1 MNRIIPIFCLAL
13 LAGCGGSFI
22 PAPETS
28 EAEVVAAEPQTPVFG
43 DWGVDLTAMDETV
56 KPGDNFF
63 RHMNGK
69 WLDANEIP
77 ADRSSY
83 GVMLILH
90 EQAQE
95 QVRAIIEELGASE
108 SPMGSPEQK
117 VGDYYK
123 SWMDTET
130 LNKKGIQPLMADI
143 ERIAAIKNTDE
154 LAAEFGRMR
163 YVYGASPIAQGLG
176 IDPRDPDKY
185 MLVIALGG
193 LGLPDKS
200 YYLDEDETFAE
211 IRPKYVAYIA
221 EMLSFA
227 GLEDAEK
234 LAADVMALETMIAGY
249 QWEREDRR
257 NRDKTNN
264 PTLLSDITSNHPD
277 FNWQAFL
284 DAGRVT
290 DITEINNSHPDTLE
304 PLIKLINEEPLETWK
319 AYIKWHMVSNNG
331 GILSEEID
339 NANFEFWGKVISG
352 REAQLDRWKR
362 GVSRVGSRTGL
373 GEAIG
378 QIYVDRH
385 FPASSKAQMVELVE
399 NLRTAY
405 GERIQALDWMSEPT
419 KEEALKKL
427 AAFRAKIGYPDE
439 WLDLS
444 SIEIA
449 KDDLFGNVRRIR
461 EFFEDRDMR
470 RLNEPTDRDE
480 WLMTPQTVNAYYL
493 ANFNEIV
500 FPAAYLQAPN
510 FDPAAD
516 PAVNY
521 GAVGATIGHE
531 MGHGFD
537 DEGSKSDANGVK
549 RNWWTDADRKKF
561 NERTKVL
568 ADQYSSYESVPG
580 HFLNGNV
587 TLGEN
592 IGDLGGL
599 EVAYH
604 AYKLSLNGEEAP
616 IINGLTGDQRFFM
629 SYAQQWRGKW
639 RDQLALRVLT
649 SGVHPPNRFRAN
661 GVVRNMDAWYE
672 AFDVQSGDA
681 LYIPKEERAS
691 IW

>member
-13 LAGCGGSFI
+13 LAGCGGSFV

-28 EAEVVAAEPQTPVFG
+28 EAEFVAAEPQTPVFG
-43 DWGVDLTAMDETV
+43 DWGVDLTTMDETV

-63 RHMNGK
+63 HHMNGK

-83 GVMLILH
+83 GVTLILH

-95 QVRAIIEELGASE
+95 QVRAIIEDLGASE

-130 LNKKGIQPLMADI
+130 LNKRGIQPLMADI

-154 LAAEFGRMR
+154 LAAEFGRMH

-211 IRPKYVAYIA
+211 IRPKYVAHIA

-277 FNWQAFL
+277 FNWQAFF

-537 DEGSKSDANGVK
+537 DQGSKSDANGVK

-616 IINGLTGDQRFFM
+616 IIDGLTGDQRFFM

>member
-13 LAGCGGSFI
+13 LAGCGGSFV
-22 PAPETS
+22 PASETS

-43 DWGVDLTAMDETV
+43 DWGVDLTTMDETV

-83 GVMLILH
+83 GVTLILH

-117 VGDYYK
+117 VGDSYK

-143 ERIAAIKNTDE
+143 ERVAAIKNTDE
-154 LAAEFGRMR
+154 LAAEFGRMH

-211 IRPKYVAYIA
+211 IRPKYVAHIA

-319 AYIKWHMVSNNG
+319 AYIKWHMISNNG
-331 GILSEEID
+331 SILSEEID

-427 AAFRAKIGYPDE
+427 ASFRAKIGYPDE

-537 DEGSKSDANGVK
+537 DQGSKSDANGVK

-629 SYAQQWRGKW
+629 SYAQSG
-639 RDQLALRVLT
+639 VENGET
-649 SGVHPPNRFRAN
+649 SGHCGANFGVHPPNRFRAN